1 MSGGG
6 KLGEVE
12 RIDALR
18 WSRGSRVTAGDR
30 RKIWLACERFWARRG
45 IYGNVWKA
53 LKRVEEV
60 KSRGR

>member
-1 MSGGG
+1 MSGSG

-18 WSRGSRVTAGDR
+18 WSSGSRVTASDR

-53 LKRVEEV
+53 LKRVEEA
-60 KSRGR
+60 KRGE